1 MSYTP
6 KHKDFK
12 LPPDNTLPRTGKTE
26 PYVFDDNIAIAV
38 DIALATGRPL
48 LVAGDPGS
56 GKSRLAEAMAT
67 LMEWNYLDYTMTS
80 RTRLEDLTADYDH
93 LQRLHDAQTPAIHD
107 ARSRSRKR
115 TQEDRMKPDWAYFK
129 PGLFWW
135 AFNKDSAARR
145 GGNIQEAKLHR
156 VTLEY
161 PGTPTENPGHTNKTV
176 LLIDEI
182 DKAEPD
188 LPNDLLE
195 PLDRRRF
202 TRPDGK
208 HVNAGD
214 DLEILTIITTNRER
228 ELPAAF
234 MRRCVSL
241 VLKAPIESKLETIAH
256 HHFPDDKKHLDNDK
270 FTELVQALAA
280 KIITLRD
287 QSKIQNR
294 RPPSTSEFLDAV
306 RAGDKLKIGVDDEV
320 WKLIEQSLEQSV
332 LIKDLNDKNDT

>member
-1 MSYTP
+1 MTYTP
-6 KHKDFK
+6 KHFK
-12 LPPDNTLPRTGKTE
+12 LPPDNTLPRTGITE

-67 LMEWNYLDYTMTS
+67 LMEWNYLDYTTTS

-93 LQRLHDAQTPAIHD
+93 LQRLHDAQT
-107 ARSRSRKR
+107 R
-115 TQEDRMKPDWAYFK
+115 TKKEGMKPDWAYFK

-135 AFNKDSAARR
+135 AFSSDNASIR
-145 GGNIQEAKLHR
+145 GGNSDEAEKYKA
-156 VTLEY
+156 TLEY
-161 PGTPTENPGHTNKTV
+161 PGARTENPDHLNKTV

-202 TRPDGK
+202 SRPDGQ
-208 HVNAGD
+208 HVDAGD

-241 VLKAPIESKLETIAH
+241 VLKAPDESKLKTIAH

-270 FTELVQALAA
+270 FTELVQALAT
-280 KIITLRD
+280 KIVTLRN
-287 QSKIQNR
+287 QTKNQNR
-294 RPPSTSEFLDAV
+294 RPPSTSEFIDAV
-306 RAGDKLKIGVDDEV
+306 RAGDKLKIGVDNEV

-332 LIKDLNDKNDT
+332 LVKDLNDKNDS

>member
-1 MSYTP
+1 MTYTP
-6 KHKDFK
+6 KHFK

-56 GKSRLAEAMAT
+56 GKSRLAEAIAT

-93 LQRLHDAQTPAIHD
+93 LQRLHDAQT
-107 ARSRSRKR
+107 R
-115 TQEDRMKPDWAYFK
+115 TKKEGMKPDWAYFK

-135 AFNKDSAARR
+135 AFNSDNASIR
-145 GGNIQEAKLHR
+145 GGNSDEAEKYKA
-156 VTLEY
+156 TLEY
-161 PGTPTENPGHTNKTV
+161 PGARTENPDHAKKTV

-202 TRPDGK
+202 SRPDGQ
-208 HVNAGD
+208 HVEAGD

-241 VLKAPIESKLETIAH
+241 ILKAPNISKLKTIAY
-256 HHFPDDKKHLDNDK
+256 HHFPDSENRLVIDE
-270 FTELVQALAA
+270 FSELVQALAA

-287 QSKIQNR
+287 QAKIQNR

-332 LIKDLNDKNDT
+332 LVKDLNDKNDS

>member
-6 KHKDFK
+6 KHFK

-48 LVAGDPGS
+48 LIAGDPGS

-93 LQRLHDAQTPAIHD
+93 LQRLHDAQTPAIQD
-107 ARSRSRKR
+107 ARSRSRKW
-115 TQEDRMKPDWAYFK
+115 TKEERMKPDWAYFK

-135 AFNKDSAARR
+135 AFNKDSASRR
-145 GGNIQEAKLHR
+145 GGNIQEAKLYR

-161 PGTPTENPGHTNKTV
+161 PGTRTTNSENASKTV

-202 TRPDGK
+202 TRPDGQ
-208 HVNAGD
+208 HVDAGD
-214 DLEILTIITTNRER
+214 ELEILTIITTNRER

-241 VLKAPIESKLETIAH
+241 VLKAPDENKLQTIAR
-256 HHFPDDKKHLDNDK
+256 HHFPVSQNQLPADK
-270 FTELVQALAA
+270 FSELVQALSV

-287 QSKIQNR
+287 QAKNLNR

>member
-1 MSYTP
+1 MTYTP
-6 KHKDFK
+6 KHFK
-12 LPPDNTLPRTGKTE
+12 LPPDNTLPRTAITE

-56 GKSRLAEAMAT
+56 GKSRLAEAMAA
-67 LMEWNYLDYTMTS
+67 LMKWNYLDYTMTS

-93 LQRLHDAQTPAIHD
+93 LQRLHDAQT
-107 ARSRSRKR
+107 R
-115 TQEDRMKPDWAYFK
+115 TKKEGMKPDWAYFK

-135 AFNKDSAARR
+135 AFNSGSASRR
-145 GGNIQEAKLHR
+145 GGDIDEAKQFKA
-156 VTLEY
+156 TLEY
-161 PGTPTENPGHTNKTV
+161 PGARTENPDHLNKTV

-202 TRPDGK
+202 SRPDGQ
-208 HVNAGD
+208 HVEADD
-214 DLEILTIITTNRER
+214 DLEILTIITTNCER

-241 VLKAPIESKLETIAH
+241 VLKAPDESKLQTIAH

-270 FTELVQALAA
+270 FLELVQALAT
-280 KIITLRD
+280 KIITL
-287 QSKIQNR
+287 QNQAKNQNR

-332 LIKDLNDKNDT
+332 LVKDLNDKNDS